1 MKTDLQRPNQK
12 RLQLLVRAGYVLMG
26 VGLLLVLLLAALPVD
41 FFTGS
46 LHFYRVV
53 PTGHSWF
60 IAALPMGVGVVLV
73 LIARTLRSKNR

>member
-1 MKTDLQRPNQK
+1 MNTDLQRHNQT
-12 RLQLLVRAGYVLMG
+12 RLQWLVRAGCVLMG

-46 LHFYRVV
+46 LHFYRAV

-60 IAALPMGVGVVLV
+60 IAALPVGLGVLLV
-73 LIARTLRSKNR
+73 LMARTLRSKSR